1 MIYLLFLL
9 DILIN
14 NYTSYTSYFF
24 VIYLYNKSYKYYL
37 LTGLILDLVIFK
49 SLFTNTLILSLIYL
63 FNKVFKELNKTN
75 IFNYIFINIFN
86 YIVFIFLTNIMFLNN
101 LDTILILLGNN
112 LLINTIFYILSY
124 RIYEN
129 LKN

>member
-24 VIYLYNKSYKYYL
+24 IIYLYNKSYKYYL

-75 IFNYIFINIFN
+75 IFNYVFINIFN

>member
-24 VIYLYNKSYKYYL
+24 IIYLYNKSYKYYL

-63 FNKVFKELNKTN
+63 FNKVFKELNITN

>member
-24 VIYLYNKSYKYYL
+24 IIYLYNKSYKYYL

-86 YIVFIFLTNIMFLNN
+86 YIVFIFLTNIMFLRN